1 MALAQQVASAHRL
14 LHAVRVA
21 RQHAEAGDALELLG
35 GQMAELCCGGCL
47 EFPPERRRPDR
58 RVRSR
63 RIECLSWRSFRTSQV
78 LGGVGVERSSRANRE
93 RWLVRLSKPRPKR
106 VSSSTRPASDP
117 GCYSGVEA

>member
-35 GQMAELCCGGCL
+35 GEMAELCCGGCL

-63 RIECLSWRSFRTSQV
+63 RIECLPWRSFRTSQV

-93 RWLVRLSKPRPKR
+93 RWLVRLSKARPTR
-106 VSSSTRPASDP
+106 GSSRRRLA
-117 GCYSGVEA
+117 